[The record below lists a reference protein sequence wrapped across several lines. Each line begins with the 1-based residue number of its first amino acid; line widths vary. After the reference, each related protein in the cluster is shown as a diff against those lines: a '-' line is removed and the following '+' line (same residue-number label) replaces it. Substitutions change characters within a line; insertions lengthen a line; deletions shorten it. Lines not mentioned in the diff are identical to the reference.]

1 MSEIKTR
8 KPWRSPEQIAIDTV
22 EIEVRKR
29 DNLTERRDKA
39 RAALAAVEEDLE
51 RSRKRVQF
59 LLSNPD
65 LPEGYSPPGQSEL
78 PLAEGEAVAVPDE

>member
-1 MSEIKTR
+1 MSEKTR
-8 KPWRSPEQIAIDTV
+8 KPWRSPEQIAIDAV
-22 EIEVRKR
+22 ETEVRKR

-65 LPEGYSPPGQSEL
+65 LPEGYSPPGQSAL
-78 PLAEGEAVAVPDE
+78 PLDEPPTDGTP